1 MRRGQEEPLGRS
13 TWSTWRGDGWGE
25 GGLAGKPKGGGNSKS
40 DTSSQMN
47 ERRLC
52 VGSLIDPGKSEEG
65 GFSSRLWN
73 ERDVRK
79 QRQLMESLQG

>member
-52 VGSLIDPGKSEEG
+52 VGSLIGPWE
-65 GFSSRLWN
+65 
-73 ERDVRK
+73 V
-79 QRQLMESLQG
+79 